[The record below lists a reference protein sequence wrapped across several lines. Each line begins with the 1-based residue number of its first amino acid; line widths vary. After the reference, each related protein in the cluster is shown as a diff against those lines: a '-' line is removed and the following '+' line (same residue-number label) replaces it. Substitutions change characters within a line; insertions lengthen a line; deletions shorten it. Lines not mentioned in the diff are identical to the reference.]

1 MGISPLTNLFVLDV
15 FGTATMQS
23 RPQPATSSAEFR
35 WQVDCSGSFLR
46 FDDPWDSTSQRG
58 PSKQS
63 SRDLIWEFE
72 MAKIFQGKR
81 FDLRILFGNR
91 LVCFI
96 IFYQLLEM
104 MRGKHVPGKTTC
116 LTEVLVFQ
124 GWVHKGLYDIV
135 CSKSTRM
142 CARYVH
148 LPLAFDRWWQH
159 LEGPTLTQQR
169 AMVIRVITD
178 QIWVPPKNRMSSSPK
193 PSVHQCFPRTCVK
206 CLGMVSQILDH
217 FLMSDFGMMTPN
229 DQLIFERLNLP

>member
-1 MGISPLTNLFVLDV
+1 MDSEDRIHIYIYINHIKVKWLKIHGYLPIDKLVRPRLF

-23 RPQPATSSAEFR
+23 RPQPAEFR

-58 PSKQS
+58 PNRS
-63 SRDLIWEFE
+63 SQKRDCFFFMFFLGNLGDNNGKDFP
-72 MAKIFQGKR
+72 KR

-91 LVCFI
+91 WVYFT

-104 MRGKHVPGKTTC
+104 MKGKHVPGKTTC
-116 LTEVLVFQ
+116 LTENLVFQ

-148 LPLAFDRWWQH
+148 LPLAFDRWCQN
-159 LEGPTLTQQR
+159 LEVPTLTQQR

-178 QIWVPPKNRMSSSPK
+178 QIWVPPKNRMSFGCLLPQN
-193 PSVHQCFPRTCVK
+193 HQYTSA
-206 CLGMVSQILDH
+206 SQGLVW
-217 FLMSDFGMMTPN
+217 N
-229 DQLIFERLNLP
+229 V